1 MPFRG
6 SNLLGGHAG
15 LPQAPRGDGNVG
27 LWGALPCSMA
37 HSWITPSPARGRKQG
52 GSQRSSRRGSRAGL
66 PQAPRGDGNSGV
78 QPYMVASLSWITP
91 SPARG
96 RKRGHGSRPP
106 PFFAG
111 WITPSPAR
119 GRKPKNPQANTHKA
133 SHCWITPSP
142 ARGRKPSHP
151 GAGAGPKGTLDY
163 PKPREGT
170 ETHQESFPIHMNVF
184 PLDYPKPRE
193 GTETHSKQKLPS

>member
-119 GRKPKNPQANTHKA
+119 GRKP
-133 SHCWITPSP
+133 
-142 ARGRKPSHP
+142 SHP